1 MANLRVK
8 EVGNAPNVEVGDMVI
23 TKNIERLIIKRGDKY
38 LAVCPTDMV
47 AYGEFS
53 SLESLRQCY
62 CSDSYRIIK
71 AKSLTI
77 VEE

>member
-8 EVGNAPNVEVGDMVI
+8 EVGNAPNVEVGDMII
-23 TKNIERLIIKRGDKY
+23 TKKIERLIIKRGDKY
-38 LAVCPTDMV
+38 LAVSPTDME

-53 SLESLRQCY
+53 SLELLRQCY
-62 CSDSYRIIK
+62 CCDSYRIIK